1 MAFNERFWHESE
13 KHDLN
18 MLYRLVGTQQP
29 DGMIEGKESRAEM
42 LRVWSATSDRLE
54 SSYTYILC
62 HDTSIG
68 IFEVTK
74 GVK

>member
-1 MAFNERFWHESE
+1 MACNECFRHESE

-18 MLYRLVGTQQP
+18 MLYRLVGPQQP
-29 DGMIEGKESRAEM
+29 DGMFKGKEFRAEVF
-42 LRVWSATSDRLE
+42 RFWSATSDRLE
-54 SSYTYILC
+54 SGYTHILC
-62 HDTSIG
+62 HDTSLG